1 MSMHLFSTPVECTHC
16 GTVVDDPQ
24 VDHCPT
30 CGELLRE
37 RRTPARLAG
46 VERKHTNVRF
56 LMGTLR
62 FLGVIAAIVGLL
74 VFLFG
79 SPEDGTTL
87 PVRVLILVATIVLAV
102 AIFAVAA
109 FVDVVLDV
117 EENTRASFRINRQ
130 ILEHMEAVAPSPGR
144 RPAEA
149 PSPPAGSP

>member
-24 VDHCPT
+24 VDHCPG

-46 VERKHTNVRF
+46 VERKHGNVRF
-56 LMGTLR
+56 LMSTLR
-62 FLGVIAAIVGLL
+62 FLGVIAALVGIL
-74 VFLFG
+74 VFIFG

-87 PVRVLILVATIVLAV
+87 PVRLIILVAALVLAV

-109 FVDVVLDV
+109 FVEVVLDV

-130 ILEHMEAVAPSPGR
+130 ILEHLEDVAPPR
-144 RPAEA
+144 ERTPPQEV
-149 PSPPAGSP
+149 PPPAGR